1 MWFVESSNERRYRIS
16 EVVDQILCLYP
27 NWAVQNNYYL
37 DMYSVLRY
45 LKLTWNTIADVTV
58 DRTAQTPACVWS
70 SRSSLECVYILFI
83 EKTSTLCVYVSV
95 QSYNRHSELTVEVV
109 PWRLV
114 ASSSATQEVRT
125 LKCNNLNS
133 VNDDARPTA
142 EAVMNGIVETNLP
155 LGYDWNVRVSSFRLR
170 SSDVL

>member
-1 MWFVESSNERRYRIS
+1 M
-16 EVVDQILCLYP
+16 
-27 NWAVQNNYYL
+27 
-37 DMYSVLRY
+37 
-45 LKLTWNTIADVTV
+45 
-58 DRTAQTPACVWS
+58 
-70 SRSSLECVYILFI
+70 
-83 EKTSTLCVYVSV
+83 YVSV

-155 LGYDWNVRVSSFRLR
+155 LGYD
-170 SSDVL
+170 